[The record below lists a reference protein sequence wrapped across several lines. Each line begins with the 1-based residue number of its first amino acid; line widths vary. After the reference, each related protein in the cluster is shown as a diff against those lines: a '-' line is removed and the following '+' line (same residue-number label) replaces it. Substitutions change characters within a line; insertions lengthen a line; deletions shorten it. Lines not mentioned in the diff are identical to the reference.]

1 MFAVNRFFAKVQL
14 FLQNTYCLQHFFLHK
29 ACGALA
35 GRVRK
40 KAAGKSAS
48 RSYHTANLRCRP
60 SVRVCTC
67 SQRASFKTRSTYLF
81 CLNMS
86 KSTFACSSLST

>member
-29 ACGALA
+29 PCGALV

-40 KAAGKSAS
+40 KVAGKEPA
-48 RSYHTANLRCRP
+48 
-60 SVRVCTC
+60 VRVRDVG
-67 SQRASFKTRSTYLF
+67 QRAR
-81 CLNMS
+81 
-86 KSTFACSSLST
+86 LSEMQKNYAGSDSELIKN